1 MTGHCTGVGLAEQGC
16 ALLFRIYKLQYYLT
30 VGIDRN
36 ETPVQQTILQLRRI
50 HLRHQRSGNTTVL
63 TRRQSVHYHGQLD
76 SDVSGIGVSR
86 FLQLRLVSDYLQR
99 ATGEQFV
106 RAFGHRTGFFSVR
119 KSIYVLMRLATSM
132 LDLEIILCQGFEP
145 TGYLTF
151 GILEIHQP
159 RLARYDLL

>member
-1 MTGHCTGVGLAEQGC
+1 MTGRCTGVGLAEQGC
-16 ALLFRIYKLQYYLT
+16 ALLFRIYKLPYYLT

-50 HLRHQRSGNTTVL
+50 HLRHQRSGNSTVL
-63 TRRQSVHYHGQLD
+63 TRRQSVHYHGQV
-76 SDVSGIGVSR
+76 DVSGKGVSR

-99 ATGEQFV
+99 ATGQQFV
-106 RAFGHRTGFFSVR
+106 RAFGRRTGFFLAR
-119 KSIYVLMRLATSM
+119 KSIRVLMFLATTM

>member
-1 MTGHCTGVGLAEQGC
+1 MTGRCTGVGLAEQGC
-16 ALLFRIYKLQYYLT
+16 ALLFRIYKLPYYLT

-36 ETPVQQTILQLRRI
+36 ETPVQQTILPLRRI

-63 TRRQSVHYHGQLD
+63 TRRQSVHYHGQV
-76 SDVSGIGVSR
+76 DVSGIGVSR
-86 FLQLRLVSDYLQR
+86 FLQLRLVRGYLQR

-106 RAFGHRTGFFSVR
+106 RAFGRRTGFFSAR
-119 KSIYVLMRLATSM
+119 ICVLMLLATSM

-159 RLARYDLL
+159 RLARYDLF